1 MTCRSVRLADQ
12 FGAAIACRSSMLL
25 MRRTLQR
32 RSWRTCFV
40 VPARLAKPAIQGR
53 LHQRDSEIRCR
64 AAGTAADHLGHRGRN
79 AVPVH
84 RPTGRRGPG
93 VLMSSEEKR
102 HVLISTSLQWR
113 RSAISSL
120 RRICVAGCFWL
131 AATASPSGTANAA
144 GIDMSDI
151 DAAAAAGPQPSQPAQ
166 DNSIAQTGQPPSGNP
181 LWAITLE
188 QLSATRDR
196 PIFSPSRRPPPAAV
210 PVTAVA
216 SPSVQAPKRPE
227 RPQLSLVGTIM
238 SGDDGFAIFVDQ
250 TTKTPLRI
258 RIGGAHQGWMLRQV
272 EARSATLQNGEE
284 VAVLTLSE
292 PANDPNTAA
301 GAGSAK
307 TSPDLPAPPPPL
319 ASTTPPYLS
328 PESNA
333 LRKPARPRGSSA
345 RRRP

>member
-1 MTCRSVRLADQ
+1 
-12 FGAAIACRSSMLL
+12 
-25 MRRTLQR
+25 
-32 RSWRTCFV
+32 
-40 VPARLAKPAIQGR
+40 
-53 LHQRDSEIRCR
+53 
-64 AAGTAADHLGHRGRN
+64 
-79 AVPVH
+79 
-84 RPTGRRGPG
+84 
-93 VLMSSEEKR
+93 MSSLGR
-102 HVLISTSLQWR
+102 
-113 RSAISSL
+113 A
-120 RRICVAGCFWL
+120 CVAGCFWL
-131 AATASPSGTANAA
+131 VATVSPSGIADAA

-151 DAAAAAGPQPSQPAQ
+151 DVAAAARPQPSPPAQ
-166 DNSIAQTGQPPSGNP
+166 DKSIAQTGQPPSGNP
-181 LWAITLE
+181 LWAISLK

-216 SPSVQAPKRPE
+216 SPPVQAPKPPE

-258 RIGGAHQGWMLRQV
+258 RIGAAHQGWMLRQI

-284 VAVLTLSE
+284 VAVLTFPE

-307 TSPDLPAPPPPL
+307 TSPDLPAAPPPP
-319 ASTTPPYLS
+319 ASTAQTTPPYLS

-345 RRRP
+345 RRRWM